1 MEITRRELCVGL
13 AGLGASTL
21 LGCRS
26 NDSKPSS
33 KSNAVQQIT
42 FEHGLAS
49 FDPSSDGALL
59 WTRVT
64 GSLDPIELEYVIARN
79 PDLSDFVARGSAK
92 SDPDADHTVVVDAK
106 GLDGDST
113 YFYAFSGPGA
123 KTATARFRTIA
134 SGRADAL
141 RLGIVT
147 CSNHAFGYFAAYAE
161 MAKRNDIDAVLHLGD
176 YIYEY
181 APGEYDDS
189 NLPERAHKPPHETV
203 TLQDYRTRY
212 AQYRLDPD
220 LQELH
225 RQHSMLSIWDDHEFA
240 NNSYHDGA
248 VNHEPE
254 DGDWSVRRAAAAQ
267 ASFEWVPR
275 RGDGT
280 KIYRSVRIGDLADL
294 VLLDTRIAGRDEP
307 PRLAATAFRDPGRQ
321 MLGAEQEQWVEDV
334 LRQSV
339 ADDVPWRIIGQQVM
353 VAPVTLGGQVVNP
366 DAWDGYPTAR
376 ARFVSQLDA
385 SGDCVVLT
393 GDIHSSWAM
402 DIPRDPQSY
411 DPLTGEGS
419 VAVEFVSP
427 AVTSPLVPGELGP
440 LGGAALEELARRVPH
455 IHWSDIQRRGFVVVD
470 FDRERVQADW
480 YHFDDVSARDRQAH
494 YAASFSA
501 RAGTR
506 HAVQASEPLATRPG
520 PKRAP

>member
-13 AGLGASTL
+13 ASLSASAL

-26 NDSKPSS
+26 NSSSSKPTSG
-33 KSNAVQQIT
+33 KSVS
-42 FEHGLAS
+42 FDHGLAS

-59 WTRVT
+59 WTRVS
-64 GSLDPIELEYVIARN
+64 GVSDAVELEYVIARD
-79 PDLSDFVARGSAK
+79 PDLRDVVERGSAK
-92 SDPDADHTVVVDAK
+92 SDPDADHIVVADVT
-106 GLDGDST
+106 GLDAAST

-123 KTATARFRTIA
+123 RTATARFRTVA
-134 SGRADAL
+134 EGRVDSI
-141 RLGIVT
+141 RLGIVS

-181 APGEYDDS
+181 APGQYDDS
-189 NLPERAHKPPHETV
+189 NFPERAHDPPHETV
-203 TLQDYRTRY
+203 TLQDYRMRY

-248 VNHEPE
+248 VNHEAGE
-254 DGDWSVRRAAAAQ
+254 GDWSVRRDAAAQ

-280 KIYRSVRIGDLADL
+280 KIYRSVRLGDLADL
-294 VLLDTRIAGRDEP
+294 VLLDTRIAGRDEAP
-307 PRLAATAFRDPGRQ
+307 SLAVAQLRDPGRQ
-321 MLGAEQEQWVEDV
+321 MLGAEQEKWVGDV

-339 ADDVPWRIIGQQVM
+339 SDDVPWRIIGQQVQ
-353 VAPVTLGGQVVNP
+353 VAPITLGGQVVNP
-366 DAWDGYPTAR
+366 DTWDGYPTAR
-376 ARFVSQLDA
+376 ARFLSQLDA

-402 DIPRDPQSY
+402 DIPRDPERY

-419 VAVEFVSP
+419 VAVEIVTP
-427 AVTSPLVPGELGP
+427 GVTSPLVPGEFGP
-440 LGGAALEELARRVPH
+440 LGAEGLEQLAGRVPH
-455 IHWSDIQRRGFVVVD
+455 ILWADLKRRGFVIVD
-470 FDRERVQADW
+470 IDRDRVQADW
-480 YHFDDVSARDRQAH
+480 YHLDDVAARDRQAR
-494 YAASFSA
+494 YVTSFSTL
-501 RAGTR
+501 AGSR
-506 HAVQASEPLATRPG
+506 HLVEASEPLATRPG
-520 PKRAP
+520 PQRAP